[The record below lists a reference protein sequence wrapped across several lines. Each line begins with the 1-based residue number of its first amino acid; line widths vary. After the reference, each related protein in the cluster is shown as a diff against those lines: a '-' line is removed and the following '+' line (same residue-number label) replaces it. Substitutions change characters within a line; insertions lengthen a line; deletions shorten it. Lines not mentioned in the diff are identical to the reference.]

1 MKEDLEKDL
10 AGSLETQLLEE
21 NEIDHGRYA
30 YIGLVGN
37 YDDTDET
44 RVLLTPEAC
53 GLLTSGGHV
62 IAMESGAGIDVSF
75 SDESYAEYGVKIVTR
90 DQALQADLVL
100 SYTPLRVA
108 DIRKMRPGAVLLCM
122 MDTELINP
130 GVINALLEQNVTM
143 GCLDNMY
150 SHNDEP
156 VFANIIDEIDGRAA
170 VMYAQEN
177 LSYLGGGKGVLLAGV
192 AGISPC
198 EVLIFGEGVDV
209 EAAAKAALAAGARV
223 TVLNNDISAL
233 QRTQQ
238 VCGPGITT
246 LAIHPRVLSNRVR
259 SADVIFFGTTTR
271 PFDMP
276 KSLMAAMKQ
285 NVFILDFKESHP
297 AVSVPRTVAMAI
309 SNVLVN
315 FFAEVMLKGNFE
327 GMLTTSE
334 GVQAG
339 IVTYRGCLVD
349 KLLASYMGMPAV
361 DISVML
367 AGSSN

>member
-1 MKEDLEKDL
+1 MTHDKTHTPD
-10 AGSLETQLLEE
+10 TQLVAEVKTDE
-21 NEIDHGRYA
+21 SKVP
-30 YIGLVGN
+30 YIGMVAN
-37 YDDTDET
+37 YADSDET

-53 GLLTSGGHV
+53 GLLTASDHV
-62 IAMESGAGIDVSF
+62 VAMEAGAGVDVSF
-75 SDESYAEYGVKIVTR
+75 SDADYAEYGVKIMSREEVLKS
-90 DQALQADLVL
+90 DVVL
-100 SYTPLRVA
+100 SYAPLRASDVRHM
-108 DIRKMRPGAVLLCM
+108 RKGATLLCM

-130 GVINALLEQNVTM
+130 GLINALLEQHVTL

-150 SHNDEP
+150 SHNDEQ

-170 VMYAQEN
+170 VMYAQEH

-192 AGISPC
+192 AGINPC

-209 EAAAKAALAAGARV
+209 EAAAMASLAAGAHV

-238 VCGPGITT
+238 VCGPNLTT
-246 LAIHPRVLSNRVR
+246 LAIHPKVLSNKMRT
-259 SADVIFFGTTTR
+259 ADVIFMGTTTR
-271 PFDMP
+271 PFEIP
-276 KSLMAAMKQ
+276 TGLRAVMKP
-285 NVFILDFKESHP
+285 NVYELDFKEAHP

-315 FFAEVMLKGNFE
+315 FFGEMMLKGNFE
-327 GMLTTSE
+327 GMLSTSE

-339 IVTYRGCLVD
+339 IVTYRGCMVD
-349 KLLASYMGMPAV
+349 KLLASYLGMQSV

-367 AGSSN
+367 AGGSAN

>member
-1 MKEDLEKDL
+1 MKEKSDM
-10 AGSLETQLLEE
+10 THQPQLMVEDRQE
-21 NEIDHGRYA
+21 NGNHP
-30 YIGLVGN
+30 YIGMVGN

-53 GLLTSGGHV
+53 GLLTASGHL
-62 IAMESGAGIDVSF
+62 IAMEAGAGIDVSF
-75 SDESYAEYGVKIVTR
+75 TDEAYAEYGVRIMSREEVLKS
-90 DQALQADLVL
+90 DLVL
-100 SYTPLRVA
+100 SYAPLRSA
-108 DIRKMRPGAVLLCM
+108 DIRRMRRGATLLCM
-122 MDTELINP
+122 MDTEMISP
-130 GVINALLEQNVTM
+130 SSINALLEQDITM

-150 SHNDEP
+150 SHNEEP

-170 VMYAQEN
+170 IVYAQDH

-192 AGISPC
+192 AGINPC

-209 EAAAKAALAAGARV
+209 EAAACAALASGAQV
-223 TVLNNDISAL
+223 TVVNNDISAL

-238 VCGPGITT
+238 VCGPQLTT
-246 LAIHPRVLSNRVR
+246 LAMHPKVLSSKVR
-259 SADVIFFGTTTR
+259 SADVILLGTTTR
-271 PFDMP
+271 PFELP
-276 KSLMAAMKQ
+276 LSLKAAMKP
-285 NVFILDFKESHP
+285 NVYVLDFKESHP
-297 AVSVPRTVAMAI
+297 AATVPRTVAMAL

-315 FFAEVMLKGNFE
+315 FFGEMMLKGNFE

-349 KLLASYMGMPAV
+349 KLLASYMSMPGV

-367 AGSSN
+367 AGGAN